1 VSVTKS
7 VDQVRFITRVADA
20 RTEREEREREK
31 GRRVAESGAH
41 YGADNLPA
49 LIADL
54 EAQMREA
61 ATNLDFE
68 TAAQLHDDIHE
79 ETTFGRGK
87 GVVMEFVEY
96 GPVKYGFQRLGRIG
110 DSSMNVVGKVTR
122 TAKGGADIVQNTSVP
137 FPCPVLQHH
146 DLSQNPD
153 CGKTKTDNA
162 PWGLKIDGNHFRPVP
177 KGGLGGNFVS
187 QNECGRPP
195 SGSAFQGG
203 GENELEYGWPLPAQF
218 IWQPIP
224 YAKMFNQ
231 RSRAFKVDFE
241 TLPRPN
247 SKKTSHSGIAGSLE
261 TTVSDWG
268 EAHATVRFIRCF
280 PKSVAKAGQPAC

>member
-1 VSVTKS
+1 MRRLLVLGLGAALVATCVAVSTAGAGSHAENATTKKTAWFQLVFEGTS
-7 VDQVRFITRVADA
+7 DADRIVD
-20 RTEREEREREK
+20 E
-31 GRRVAESGAH
+31 GGPL
-41 YGADNLPA
+41 GPGC
-49 LIADL
+49 
-54 EAQMREA
+54 
-61 ATNLDFE
+61 
-68 TAAQLHDDIHE
+68 AAQLHDDIHE

-187 QNECGRPP
+187 QNECGKPP

-203 GENELEYGWPLPAQF
+203 GENELEYGWPLPVQF

-231 RSRAFKVDFE
+231 RYRAFKVDFE